1 LPSLNAFPNPSLDVT
16 VKLALHTPTF
26 KVAGAES
33 KVKDVAV
40 RVTAIVAVA
49 LVNPVELPVRVT
61 LVTVMEV
68 TLKNSAAEGEALL
81 TATEVLMLLPL

>member
-1 LPSLNAFPNPSLDVT
+1 VIVNAL
-16 VKLALHTPTF
+16 LHTPTF

-33 KVKDVAV
+33 KVNSVAV

>member
-1 LPSLNAFPNPSLDVT
+1 VIVNEP
-16 VKLALHTPTF
+16 LHTPTF
-26 KVAGAES
+26 NVAGAES
-33 KVKDVAV
+33 KVNAVAV

-49 LVNPVELPVRVT
+49 LVNPVELPLRVT
-61 LVTVMEV
+61 LVTAIEV

>member
-1 LPSLNAFPNPSLDVT
+1 MFSLNGFPNPSLDVT

-33 KVKDVAV
+33 KVNAVAV

-61 LVTVMEV
+61 LVTVIEV
-68 TLKNSAAEGEALL
+68 TLKNSVAEGEAWL